1 MGTNDTLH
9 DLARKMRSGRI
20 DRRQFFKG
28 AAALGAS
35 ATAISSALRVAPT
48 RAQDDGEVLFWCD
61 FTAQDFANVK
71 AVADAYNAQATGAK
85 VNLVQIP
92 PGEETDVTKL
102 MTAVRS
108 GTGPDIYFLD
118 RFTVAQRAADGV
130 LEDLSALGGDEV
142 IKNYIPFAQS
152 EATFNGKVY
161 ALPFDTDARALY
173 YNKGMIQSVG
183 ADPAELDPA
192 NGPVTWDKV
201 AEIANQ
207 LNVQDGSGNYTQM
220 GFIPWINQGWHY
232 TYGFSWGGNFFDW
245 AACSVT
251 PDDQPIVDAFT
262 WVQDYCVAL
271 DAAKMNAFGGPADLP
286 GFDPAQHPF
295 HLGQL
300 AMQITGDWEIK
311 QMEQYAPSI
320 DYGITYIA
328 VPNAGD
334 TPSTWAGGWSLTIPM
349 GAKNTEGAWTAIQWM
364 AGENGGRI
372 YTQQSAHLP
381 TWASLLNEGDLFDER
396 HKFFAEMLPSAKS
409 RPPIPVGAKYWD
421 ELTVAWQKN
430 NLGDGEPADLL
441 GNVKDRV
448 QGDLQRF
455 CPLTEPNTSTITG
468 PTASPTS

>member
-1 MGTNDTLH
+1 MSNRELRNLASQLH
-9 DLARKMRSGRI
+9 SRRI
-20 DRRQFFKG
+20 DRRQFVKG

-35 ATAISSALRVAPT
+35 ATAISSALRTSST
-48 RAQDDGEVLFWCD
+48 RAQDEGEVVFWCN
-61 FTAQDFANVK
+61 FTAQDFENVK
-71 AVADAYNAQATGAK
+71 AVSDAYNAQATGAK

-92 PGEETDVTKL
+92 PGDETDVTKL

-130 LEDLSALGGDEV
+130 LEDLSALGGDD
-142 IKNYIPFAQS
+142 IIPNYVPFAQA
-152 EATFNGKVY
+152 EVTFNGKVY
-161 ALPFDTDARALY
+161 ALPFNTDARAFY
-173 YNKGMIQSVG
+173 YNKGMIQSAGV
-183 ADPAELDPA
+183 DPAVLDPA
-192 NGPVTWDKV
+192 NGPVTWDQI

-245 AACSVT
+245 SGCSVT

-271 DAAKMNAFGGPADLP
+271 DAAKVNAFGGPADLP

-295 HLGQL
+295 HIGQL

-311 QMEQYAPSI
+311 QMEQYAPTI
-320 DYGITYIA
+320 DYGITYIP
-328 VPNAGD
+328 VPAAGG
-334 TPSTWAGGWSLTIPM
+334 TSATWAGGWSLTIPD
-349 GAKNTEGAWTAIQWM
+349 GAKNLEEAWTAIQWM
-364 AGENGGRI
+364 CGEDGGRI

-381 TWASLLNEGDLFDER
+381 TWASLLNEGDLFSEQ
-396 HKFFAEMLPSAKS
+396 HQFFASLLPTAHS

-430 NLGDGEPADLL
+430 NLDEGEPADLL
-441 GNVKDRV
+441 KDVKDRV

-455 CPLTEPNTSTITG
+455 CPLTEPNTSTVSAPAAT
-468 PTASPTS
+468 PTS